1 MTRATRFGLV
11 ALAGLFVVSLAA
23 CGVRVEDRAVPID
36 EDSVPFGLTRPGP
49 GARAA
54 PGGLATAEVVF
65 VGPEGLV
72 NVPRAV
78 TGGLPGRTLRAL
90 LVGPTEQELASG
102 ITTALPSPDA
112 LQLISVEDGVA
123 HVRLQPGFRD
133 GTVPDQSVAFAQI
146 VLTLTGPT
154 EIDAVS
160 FSVDRDRV
168 AVPRA
173 DGTLTDEPV
182 GRRDYESMYAATG

>member
-1 MTRATRFGLV
+1 MTRATRFGLI
-11 ALAGLFVVSLAA
+11 ALAALFVASLAA
-23 CGVRVEDRAVPID
+23 CGVRGQDRAVPID
-36 EDSVPFGLTRPGP
+36 EDSVPFGLTQAEPGSP
-49 GARAA
+49 AA
-54 PGGLATAEVVF
+54 PGGLATADVAF

-72 NVPRAV
+72 SVSRAV

-102 ITTALPSPDA
+102 ITTALPSPNA
-112 LQLISVEDGVA
+112 LQLISVGDGVA

-133 GTVPDQSVAFAQI
+133 GTVPDQAVAFAQI
-146 VLTLTGPT
+146 VLTLTGLP
-154 EIDAVS
+154 EINAVG

-182 GRRDYESMYAATG
+182 GRRDYESMYSPMG